1 MDKLKNFSIEDAEII
16 FRNFSG
22 RGGTYNSEG
31 SRNFCV
37 VLDPKDA
44 VAMKRD
50 GWAVRYTKP
59 RDEEEEGRP
68 YIQVSVKYGDYPPK
82 IYMVTSKNQTLL
94 DEDTVGE
101 LDRVEIEKVDLIIN
115 PYYWNVNG
123 KSGIKA
129 YCKTMYVT
137 IAEDFG
143 GRYASIPTSDIEEEL
158 PF

>member
-1 MDKLKNFSIEDAEII
+1 MDKLKNFTIEDAEIT
-16 FRNFSG
+16 FRNFAG
-22 RGGTYNSEG
+22 RGSTYNSEG

-37 VLDPKDA
+37 FLDPDDA
-44 VAMKRD
+44 IAMKRD

-82 IYMVTSKNQTLL
+82 IYMVTSKNKTLL

-101 LDRVEIEKVDLIIN
+101 LDRVEIEKVDLTIS
-115 PYYWNVNG
+115 PYYWSVNG

-129 YCKTMYVT
+129 YCKNMYVT
-137 IAEDFG
+137 IAEDFD
-143 GRYASIPTSDIEEEL
+143 GRYNNISDTVEEEL
-158 PF
+158 PY